1 MTWVGWAFV
10 GLASGYVALALYGKY
25 RTLKAEFHEAQ
36 ELEAEM
42 HRPEEHPG
50 FDGGEDPGSAG

>member
-10 GLASGYVALALYGKY
+10 GLASGYVALAVYGKY
-25 RTLKAEFHEAQ
+25 RTLKAEFQEAR

-42 HRPEEHPG
+42 QGQDHPG
-50 FDGGEDPGSAG
+50 FDGGEDTGPAV